1 MNKNKL
7 VKGLAIG
14 LLAGVGALT
23 FVGCANV
30 NVTQDQA
37 DSAFEAMEDARNF
50 MDEMRE
56 DMNILTNKLTKEDAI
71 AILKKAKYMGVMNLD
86 NRYANFTY
94 NVNIIKNGK
103 NVDEQTMYSGQLSNG
118 KQFTYSKSATQ
129 NLNLINVEEGNGFIS
144 YEKNDGDV
152 SWTKTTTEKK
162 NLLAYTADGKMSM
175 FIHEYIYEIENGNL
189 TCVSINEKGNYVI
202 EYGRENNDDSSPQF
216 YVYGSIEIDG
226 DYRVVSLTSYEYDCD
241 LNSSS
246 DSAEEDKIYYT
257 MDSEFHKIDYSKVT
271 DTVVAEVEA
280 KIAEI
285 EASTAQI

>member
-23 FVGCANV
+23 FAGCANV

-37 DSAFEAMEDARNF
+37 DSAFEAMEDARDF
-50 MDEMRE
+50 MDEVRE
-56 DMNILTNKLTKEDAI
+56 DLNILTSKLTKEDAI
-71 AILKKAKYMGVMNLD
+71 AILKKAKYTGVMNLD

-103 NVDEQTMYSGQLSNG
+103 NVDEQTVYSGQLSNG
-118 KQFTYSKSATQ
+118 KQFTYSKSATH
-129 NLNLINVEEGNGFIS
+129 NLINVEESNGFIS

-152 SWTKTTTEKK
+152 SWAKTTTEKK
-162 NLLAYTADGKMSM
+162 NLLAYTADGKMSE
-175 FIHEYIYEIENGNL
+175 FLHEYIYEIENGNL

-226 DYRVVSLTSYEYDCD
+226 DYRVVSLASYEYDCD

-246 DSAEEDKIYYT
+246 DAAEEDKIYYT
-257 MDSEFHKIDYSKVT
+257 MHSEFHKIDYSKVA

>member
-37 DSAFEAMEDARNF
+37 DSAFEAMEDARDF
-50 MDEMRE
+50 MDEVRE
-56 DMNILTNKLTKEDAI
+56 DLNILTSKLTKEDAI
-71 AILKKAKYMGVMNLD
+71 AILKKAKYTGVMNLD

-103 NVDEQTMYSGQLSNG
+103 NVDEQTVYSGQLSNG
-118 KQFTYSKSATQ
+118 KQFTYSKSATH
-129 NLNLINVEEGNGFIS
+129 NAIKVEESNGFIS

-152 SWTKTTTEKK
+152 SWAKTTTEKK
-162 NLLAYTADGKMSM
+162 NLLAYTADGKMSE
-175 FIHEYIYEIENGNL
+175 FLHEYIYEIENGNL

-226 DYRVVSLTSYEYDCD
+226 DYRVVSLASYEYDCD

-246 DSAEEDKIYYT
+246 DAAEEDKIYYT
-257 MDSEFHKIDYSKVT
+257 MHSEFHKIDYSKVA
-271 DTVVAEVEA
+271 DTVVAEVEGI
-280 KIAEI
+280 IAEI

>member
-37 DSAFEAMEDARNF
+37 DSAFEVMEDARDF
-50 MDEMRE
+50 MDEVRE
-56 DMNILTNKLTKEDAI
+56 DLNILTSKLTKEDAI
-71 AILKKAKYMGVMNLD
+71 AILKKAKYTGVMNLD

-103 NVDEQTMYSGQLSNG
+103 NVDGQTMYSGQLSNG
-118 KQFTYSKSATQ
+118 KQFTYSKSATH
-129 NLNLINVEEGNGFIS
+129 NAIKVEEGNGFIS
-144 YEKNDGDV
+144 YAKNDGDV

-162 NLLAYTADGKMSM
+162 NLLAYTADGKMSE
-175 FIHEYIYEIENGNL
+175 FLHEYIYEIENGNL

>member
-23 FVGCANV
+23 FAGCANV

-37 DSAFEAMEDARNF
+37 DSAFEAMEDARDF

-94 NVNIIKNGK
+94 NVNIIKNGRK
-103 NVDEQTMYSGQLSNG
+103 TDEYVMYSGQLSNG
-118 KQFTYSKSATQ
+118 KQFTYSKSATH
-129 NLNLINVEEGNGFIS
+129 NSINVVESNGFIS
-144 YEKNDGDV
+144 YEKNDDDT

-162 NLLAYTADGKMSM
+162 NLLAYTADGKMSEVL
-175 FIHEYIYEIENGNL
+175 HEYIYEIENGNL

-202 EYGRENNDDSSPQF
+202 EYGRENDDDSSPQF

-226 DYRVVSLTSYEYDCD
+226 DYRVVSLASYEYDCD
-241 LNSSS
+241 LNNSM

-257 MDSEFHKIDYSKVT
+257 MNSQFHKFDYSKVA